1 MSEFELKRYYK
12 ERAKKPALYGYDEDG
27 NLIEKNR
34 EGTVIKTIPLP
45 TYRPPTFEEYDEMER
60 TRMEKIALAT
70 KEFEDARKALREG
83 LSTPDY
89 LDTDIDKLNRAVG
102 DADAK
107 LQAVRFPL
115 RQLVFESGV
124 KIKDLDFD
132 KIAEK
137 RTYDFRLA
145 IIKTRP
151 FTLQEQYVRIGKVA
165 PKPLVSVAEAKAA
178 EDAAVTVILFED
190 PDTNDFGFLSLNWVV
205 NIDFKGVRYNSA
217 KQAIAAELAKGFND
231 TANLEKIMAA
241 ETPDEIN
248 YTLKD
253 VPGEAAANEAKWA
266 TMINELIYDINIVK
280 FTYPELKLRLLETK
294 SAQLGA
300 CIPGDN
306 LLGIGKSC
314 DDIQSQNPINWT
326 GQNLLGKALMQIRQ
340 KYKETAEAEA
350 AAAAVKVAPKRRTKK
365 PVVVDNVAP
374 TVAVGAP
381 APAPASIPAPVVS
394 PVPMEVSRVEGAP
407 IPPLASVT
415 VPTAA
420 APAATTST
428 TAAPRI
434 RRRPIPVNN

>member
-12 ERAKKPALYGYDEDG
+12 EKSKKPAQYGYDEDG

-45 TYRPPTFEEYDEMER
+45 TYRPPTFEEYDEMELA
-60 TRMEKIALAT
+60 RMEKIAVAT

-83 LSTPDY
+83 LNAPDP
-89 LDTDIDKLNRAVG
+89 LDTDIVTLNRAVS

-107 LQAVRFPL
+107 LQSVRFPL
-115 RQLVFESGV
+115 REIVFEYGIN
-124 KIKDLDFD
+124 IKDLDFD

-137 RTYDFRLA
+137 RKYDFRLA
-145 IIKTRP
+145 ELKTRP
-151 FTLQEQYVRIGKVA
+151 FILQEQYVRIGKVA

-205 NIDFKGVRYNSA
+205 NIDFKGERYNSA
-217 KQAIAAELAKGFND
+217 KQAIAAELAKTFND
-231 TANLEKIMAA
+231 TANLNKIMAV

-253 VPGEAAANEAKWA
+253 VPGDAAANEAKWTTA
-266 TMINELIYDINIVK
+266 LNELIYDINIVK

-314 DDIQSQNPINWT
+314 DDIQSLNPINWT
-326 GQNLLGKALMQIRQ
+326 GQNILGKVLMQIRQ
-340 KYKETAEAEA
+340 KYKETADASASA
-350 AAAAVKVAPKRRTKK
+350 AATAVKVVPKKRTKK
-365 PVVVDNVAP
+365 PSIAIEN

-381 APAPASIPAPVVS
+381 VPAPAVTVEPP
-394 PVPMEVSRVEGAP
+394 RVEGAP
-407 IPPLASVT
+407 IPPLAPVT
-415 VPTAA
+415 VP
-420 APAATTST
+420 

-434 RRRPIPVNN
+434 RRRPVPVSN

>member
-12 ERAKKPALYGYDEDG
+12 EKAKKPSQYGYDEDG

-60 TRMEKIALAT
+60 IRMEKIAVAT

-83 LSTPDY
+83 LSAPDY
-89 LDTDIDKLNRAVG
+89 LDTDIAKLNRDVA

-115 RQLVFESGV
+115 REIVFEGGV
-124 KIKDLDFD
+124 KIKDLDFE
-132 KIAEK
+132 KTAEK

-145 IIKTRP
+145 ALKTRP
-151 FTLQEQYVRIGKVA
+151 FTLQDQYVRIGKVA

-178 EDAAVTVILFED
+178 EDTSVTVILFED

-205 NIDFKGVRYNSA
+205 NIDFKGSRYNSA
-217 KQAIAAELAKGFND
+217 KQAITAELAKAFND
-231 TANLEKIMAA
+231 NANLEKIMAA

-253 VPGEAAANEAKWA
+253 VPGEAAANEAKWT

-280 FTYPELKLRLLETK
+280 FAYPELKLRLLETK

-300 CIPGDN
+300 CISGDN
-306 LLGIGKSC
+306 LLGIGRSC
-314 DDIQSQNPINWT
+314 DDIQAKNPINWT
-326 GQNLLGKALMQIRQ
+326 GQNLLGKVLMQIRQ
-340 KYKETAEAEA
+340 KYKEASEAEA
-350 AAAAVKVAPKRRTKK
+350 AAAAVKVVTKK
-365 PVVVDNVAP
+365 RIKKPSIPISNTATAAP
-374 TVAVGAP
+374 EITVGAP
-381 APAPASIPAPVVS
+381 APAPA
-394 PVPMEVSRVEGAP
+394 P
-407 IPPLASVT
+407 IPPLAS
-415 VPTAA
+415 
-420 APAATTST
+420 APAPVTS
-428 TAAPRI
+428 APKI
-434 RRRPIPVNN
+434 RRRPVPSFTN